1 MKNMTNNVKSSVI
14 GLLIGLFMISS
25 FGCVALKTREEV
37 NQSETSRATQTQV
50 TQLQT
55 QKAEADNKV
64 LVLQDELRQ
73 LNGRLDML
81 EKREQEQNQ
90 AANAQTGP
98 TNKDIIEQMKIFE
111 QNNIAMKAKIEELE
125 TKLAAAQKAQ
135 ATAATEK
142 AAATTASKDKK
153 SKSKE
158 AKDAYQTADDLFN
171 KKEWKSAI
179 LSYQAYRDA
188 NPKGSHYAQAT
199 YKIGVS
205 FQELKMKDEAK
216 VFFEEVVQK
225 FPKSSAARKSKF
237 RLSQL
242 K

>member
-1 MKNMTNNVKSSVI
+1 MTNNMKDNAI
-14 GLLIGLFMISS
+14 KLIIGLFILSN

-37 NQSETSRATQTQV
+37 NQSETSRTAQTQV

-64 LVLQDELRQ
+64 LALQDELRQ

-81 EKREQEQNQ
+81 EKREQDQKQVETP
-90 AANAQTGP
+90 TGP

-111 QNNIAMKAKIEELE
+111 QNNAAMRAKIEELE
-125 TKLAAAQKAQ
+125 GKLAVAQKAQ
-135 ATAATEK
+135 ATAATQK
-142 AAATTASKDKK
+142 VAATTPAPKEKSKDT
-153 SKSKE
+153 
-158 AKDAYQTADDLFN
+158 YQTAEDLFN

-188 NPKGSHYAQAT
+188 NPKGSNYAQAT

-225 FPKSSAARKSKF
+225 FPKSPAARKSKF
-237 RLSQL
+237 RLGQL

>member
-1 MKNMTNNVKSSVI
+1 MKKLVMGLVTI
-14 GLLIGLFMISS
+14 GLLGATVSCVGLR
-25 FGCVALKTREEV
+25 TREEV
-37 NQSETSRATQTQV
+37 NEMETTRHTTTQV
-50 TQLQT
+50 NQLQK

-81 EKREQEQNQ
+81 ERRAQEQGSG
-90 AANAQTGP
+90 ANGP
-98 TNKDIIEQMKIFE
+98 SNADVIEQMKIFE
-111 QNNIAMKAKIEELE
+111 QQNAAMKSKIDELE
-125 TKLAAAQKAQ
+125 GKLATAQKAQ
-135 ATAATEK
+135 AESAVAAVEKTAPAIKE
-142 AAATTASKDKK
+142 KDKD
-153 SKSKE
+153 SYE
-158 AKDAYQTADDLFN
+158 AAEDLFN

-179 LSYQAYRDA
+179 LSFQSYRDT
-188 NPKGSHYAQAT
+188 NPKGKNYADAT

-225 FPKSSAARKSKF
+225 FPKSPAARKSKF
-237 RLSQL
+237 RLGQL

>member
-1 MKNMTNNVKSSVI
+1 MTKLII
-14 GLLIGLFMISS
+14 GLLIISS
-25 FGCVALKTREEV
+25 LGCVALKTREEV
-37 NQSETSRATQTQV
+37 NQGETSRVAQTQV

-64 LVLQDELRQ
+64 LALQDELRQ

-81 EKREQEQNQ
+81 EKREQDQQ
-90 AANAQTGP
+90 QTAGTQTGP
-98 TNKDIIEQMKIFE
+98 TNKDVIEQMKIFE
-111 QNNIAMKAKIEELE
+111 QNNVAMKAKIEELE
-125 TKLAAAQKAQ
+125 GKLATAQKAQ

-142 AAATTASKDKK
+142 VAASTPAPKEKNTKDTYKTAEDS
-153 SKSKE
+153 
-158 AKDAYQTADDLFN
+158 FN

-179 LSYQAYRDA
+179 LSFQAYRDA
-188 NPKGSHYAQAT
+188 NPKGANYAQAT

-225 FPKSSAARKSKF
+225 FPKSPAARKSKF
-237 RLSQL
+237 RLGQL

>member
-1 MKNMTNNVKSSVI
+1 MKILIT
-14 GLLIGLFMISS
+14 LLVLSTV
-25 FGCVALKTREEV
+25 GCVGLRTREEV
-37 NQSETSRATQTQV
+37 NQMETSRQNQSQV
-50 TQLQT
+50 TQLQK

-64 LVLQDELRQ
+64 VVLQEELRQ

-81 EKREQEQNQ
+81 ERRAQEQG
-90 AANAQTGP
+90 AQPTGP
-98 TNKDIIEQMKIFE
+98 TNTDVIEQMKIFE
-111 QNNIAMKAKIEELE
+111 QQNAAMRAKIEDLE
-125 TKLAAAQKAQ
+125 GKLATAQKAQ
-135 ATAATEK
+135 AATAVAAVEK
-142 AAATTASKDKK
+142 SAPAKEIKDKD
-153 SKSKE
+153 SYDSAE
-158 AKDAYQTADDLFN
+158 DLFN

-179 LSYQAYRDA
+179 LSYQSYRDA
-188 NPKGSHYAQAT
+188 NPKGKNYADAT

-225 FPKSSAARKSKF
+225 FPKSPSARKAKF

>member
-1 MKNMTNNVKSSVI
+1 MKKLMLRKKLLSLLAL
-14 GLLIGLFMISS
+14 GLVGTTVSCVGLR
-25 FGCVALKTREEV
+25 TREEV
-37 NQSETSRATQTQV
+37 NEMETSKQANAQV
-50 TQLQT
+50 NQLQK

-81 EKREQEQNQ
+81 ERRAQEQGSG
-90 AANAQTGP
+90 ANGP
-98 TNKDIIEQMKIFE
+98 SNSDVIEQMKIFE
-111 QNNIAMKAKIEELE
+111 QQNAAMKAKIDDLE
-125 TKLAAAQKAQ
+125 GKLAAAQKAQ
-135 ATAATEK
+135 AATAVAAVEK
-142 AAATTASKDKK
+142 SAPAIKEKDKD
-153 SKSKE
+153 SYESAE
-158 AKDAYQTADDLFN
+158 DLFN

-179 LSYQAYRDA
+179 LSYQSYRDA
-188 NPKGSHYAQAT
+188 NPKGKNYADAT

-225 FPKSSAARKSKF
+225 FPKSPAARKSKF
-237 RLSQL
+237 RLGQL

>member
-1 MKNMTNNVKSSVI
+1 MTKLSIESLALSGIVLFGLGLSST
-14 GLLIGLFMISS
+14 
-25 FGCVALKTREEV
+25 GCVALKTREEV
-37 NQSETSRATQTQV
+37 NQTETTKAQQSQV

-81 EKREQEQNQ
+81 EKREHDQQQ
-90 AANAQTGP
+90 AANVQTGP
-98 TNKDIIEQMKIFE
+98 TNKDVIEQMKIFE
-111 QNNIAMKAKIEELE
+111 QNNAAMRAKIEELE
-125 TKLAAAQKAQ
+125 GKLATAQKAQ
-135 ATAATEK
+135 SVAAEK
-142 AAATTASKDKK
+142 PVVKEKNSKSTKDSKDNY
-153 SKSKE
+153 E
-158 AKDAYQTADDLFN
+158 AADDLFN

-188 NPKGSHYAQAT
+188 NPKGSNYAQAT

-216 VFFEEVVQK
+216 VFFEEVIQK
-225 FPKSSAARKSKF
+225 FPKSPAARKSKF
-237 RLSQL
+237 RLGQL